1 MSLLR
6 RSFPLLVV
14 LIAAVVLPAACHGQ
28 TTQGLIS
35 GRLLDS
41 STGQP
46 IAGANVVF
54 SSGLTNLGG
63 GSTSDASGNYYLPLL
78 SPGFYT
84 IRVTAPGYQA
94 QELQQLELTVAARVE
109 LDFKL
114 RPLSDVWEA
123 GEYNSVFLPGSKTI
137 VTFFGPDVDTTKSGS
152 FDAQKG
158 RRAPLESTISE
169 VIDKGELDNLPL
181 EGRDIYSMLVT
192 QPGVTSDAATGRGL
206 GLAINGTRPTSSNFL
221 LDGLENNNYL
231 TSGPLTPIAPEA
243 IQEYRVST
251 NNFSA
256 EYGRTAGFVANAITR
271 SGSDQFH
278 GLAYFYIKND
288 VLDANGFQ
296 ENLVGM
302 ARTPDKEDQPGYF
315 VGGPILKNRLF
326 FSSAFEYLRTH
337 SFQDP
342 TPFAFPT
349 TAFVSSYTSANS
361 VARQLLTMYPAPAVT
376 NGFNPVAD
384 LVLRPPNN
392 LDRGLGI
399 ERVDYTTPSGRDR
412 ILARGIFVNLT
423 RPDFQWNPYPEFI
436 TPLIQD
442 TWAAGGSYIHTLRS
456 DLTNEVR
463 LSYSDDD
470 LHFNRPHPEVPTL
483 AVPAPFSSVLNPDQV
498 GDVSLPGS
506 LGFYSYKNLS
516 KTTEILD
523 NLIWTHGRHLITTGA
538 GVLIRSVS
546 GYLTAGEVP
555 EYQFAGILGP
565 DSFASDTPEYL
576 RAGLDNAAYPGQA
589 VTPNYN
595 RQYRYNQ
602 FFLFAQDTFKLT
614 RRLTLNYG
622 LRYEFFGAPSNVGP
636 VKDLLPRLGPGQTEI
651 EQLASAYYQPMTSG
665 NQQLFN
671 TDTGNV
677 AVRVGASFDLF
688 GTGTTLFRGAFGTF
702 YDRPFDNLWEN
713 LRNNSVILPFITVN
727 KPLNYLQ
734 PVGAVL
740 SNVDTTGLQPDF
752 PDLTLVAPN
761 LKNGRVSSYFAGIQ
775 RRFGSSLS
783 VEVNALGT
791 YGRNLLTTD
800 IINRLGTVPDGGDGR
815 ATYNLN
821 GVDINYLANQGYS
834 DYNAMTAVVRY
845 RSERGVIQG
854 SYTWS
859 HWIDNQS
866 DPIAGQFFD
875 LSFTSS
881 ANLGGSTTGS
891 AAFEHEFDPNGDRG
905 NSDYDQRHNLV
916 IFSYWNLP
924 AVLRG
929 TPAAPVF
936 RNWGIAGLAAFR
948 SGFPFTV
955 TGSTNVPANSI
966 GGEPYNP
973 RVDIVEPNNVY
984 LANPIPVAGGVQ
996 LLNPAA
1002 FQDNPNGGNEGRNA
1016 LRGPG
1021 LYNIDLSLSR
1031 SFPIKY
1037 LGEAGRL
1044 VLRADAFNILNH
1056 ANLNQPYPYLNL
1068 PGFGAASYGRLGLQS
1083 GFPALTPLNETA
1095 RQIQLL
1101 LRVEF

>member
-1 MSLLR
+1 M
-6 RSFPLLVV
+6 V
-14 LIAAVVLPAACHGQ
+14 LTAAVLFPAESQGQ

-46 IAGANVVF
+46 IANANVVF

-63 GSTSDASGNYYLPLL
+63 GAPSDASGNYYLPLL

-84 IRVTAPGYQA
+84 IRITATGYQA
-94 QELQQLELTVAARVE
+94 QEIQQLELTVAARVE

-123 GEYNSVFLPGSKTI
+123 GQYNSVFLPGSKTI

-158 RRAPLESTISE
+158 RRAPLESTVSE

-206 GLAINGTRPTSSNFL
+206 GLAINGTRPTASNFL

-256 EYGRTAGFVANAITR
+256 EYGRTAGYVANAITR
-271 SGSDQFH
+271 PGSDQFH

-296 ENLVGM
+296 ANLAGM
-302 ARTPDKEDQPGYF
+302 PRTPDKEDQSGYF
-315 VGGPILKNRLF
+315 VSGPILKNRLF
-326 FSSAFEYLRTH
+326 FSSAYEYLRTR

-342 TPFAFPT
+342 VAFAFPT
-349 TAFVSSYTSANS
+349 TVFVNTYNVSP
-361 VARQLLTMYPAPAVT
+361 VARKLLTMYPAPAVT

-384 LVLRPPNN
+384 LVLSPPND

-399 ERVDYTTPSGRDR
+399 ERLDYTTPSGRDR

-423 RPDFQWNPYPEFI
+423 RPDFQWNPYPDFI

-442 TWAAGGSYIHTLRS
+442 TWAAGGSYIHTFRA

-463 LSYSDDD
+463 IGYSDDD

-483 AVPAPFSSVLNPDQV
+483 LVPAPISSVMNPGQV
-498 GDVSLPGS
+498 PNVSLPGS

-516 KTTEILD
+516 KTTELLD
-523 NLIWTHGRHLITTGA
+523 NLIWTHGRHLMTAGA
-538 GVLIRSVS
+538 GVLIRNIS
-546 GYLTAGEVP
+546 GYLTAGATP
-555 EYQFAGILGP
+555 EYEFNALLGLN
-565 DSFASDTPEYL
+565 SFASDAPYQF
-576 RAGLDNAAYPGQA
+576 RPGLDNAVFPAQT

-595 RQYRYNQ
+595 RDYRYHQ

-636 VKDLLPRLGPGQTEI
+636 VKDLLARLGPGQTEI
-651 EQLASAYYQPMTSG
+651 EQLAGLHFQPVTSG

-671 TDTGNV
+671 TDTGNI
-677 AVRVGASFDLF
+677 AVRVGASYDLF
-688 GTGTTLFRGAFGTF
+688 GTGTTILRGAFGTF

-713 LRNNSVILPFITVN
+713 VRNNSVVLPFVDVNSVN
-727 KPLNYLQ
+727 KPINYLQ
-734 PVGAVL
+734 PVSTIFSTV
-740 SNVDTTGLQPDF
+740 STTAEPPDF
-752 PDLTLVAPN
+752 PDLTLINPN

-800 IINRLGTVPDGGDGR
+800 IINRQGTVANGPDGR
-815 ATYNLN
+815 VTSNLN

-875 LSFTSS
+875 LNFTSNS
-881 ANLGGSTTGS
+881 NQGGSTSGIAT
-891 AAFEHEFDPNGDRG
+891 FEHEFDANGDRG
-905 NSDYDQRHNLV
+905 NSDYDQRQNLV

-924 AVLRG
+924 PVLRD
-929 TPAAPVF
+929 TRFAPIF
-936 RNWGIAGLAAFR
+936 RNWGVAGLAAFR

-955 TGSTNVPANSI
+955 TGSSGTPSS

-973 RVDIVEPNNVY
+973 RVDIVEPNNIY
-984 LANPIPVAGGVQ
+984 LSKPIPVAGGFQ

-1031 SFPIKY
+1031 SFGIKY

-1044 VLRADAFNILNH
+1044 VLRADAFNFLNH

-1068 PGFGAASYGRLGLQS
+1068 NIPPFGVAVYGRQGLQS

-1101 LRVEF
+1101 LRLEF

>member
-1 MSLLR
+1 MYIR
-6 RSFPLLVV
+6 RSILV
-14 LIAAVVLPAACHGQ
+14 LIVLAAAGYGQ

-41 STGQP
+41 RTGQP
-46 IAGANVVF
+46 IGGANIIF

-63 GSTSDASGNYYLPLL
+63 GAPSDASGNYYLPLL

-84 IRVTAPGYQA
+84 IRITATGYQA
-94 QELQQLELTVAARVE
+94 QEVQELELTVAARLE
-109 LDFKL
+109 LDFRL

-123 GEYNSVFLPGSKTI
+123 GQFNSVFLPGSKTI

-169 VIDKGELDNLPL
+169 VIGQGELNDLPL
-181 EGRDIYSMLVT
+181 EGRDIYTMLVT

-206 GLAINGTRPTSSNFL
+206 GLAVNGTRPTASNFL

-243 IQEYRVST
+243 IQEYRIST

-256 EYGRTAGFVANAITR
+256 EYGRSAGFVANAITR

-288 VLDANGFQ
+288 VLNANGLQ
-296 ENLVGM
+296 ENLAGKK
-302 ARTPDKEDQPGYF
+302 RNPDKEDQFGYF
-315 VGGPILKNRLF
+315 VSGPVLKNRLF
-326 FSSAFEYLRTH
+326 FSSAFEYLRTR

-342 TPFAFPT
+342 TPFEFPT
-349 TAFVSSYTSANS
+349 TIFASTYTSTTS
-361 VARQLLTMYPAPAVT
+361 VARTLLTMYPAPAVT
-376 NGFNPVAD
+376 NGLNPLAE
-384 LVLRPPNN
+384 LILSPPVSLN
-392 LDRGLGI
+392 RGLGI
-399 ERVDYTTPSGRDR
+399 ERLDYTTPSGRDR

-423 RPDFQWNPYPEFI
+423 RPDFQWNPYPNFI

-442 TWAAGGSYIHTLRS
+442 TWAAGGSHIHTFRS
-456 DLTNEVR
+456 NLTNEVR
-463 LSYSDDD
+463 FSYSDDD
-470 LHFNRPHPEVPTL
+470 LHFNRPHPEVPVL
-483 AVPAPFSSVLNPDQV
+483 AVPAPFNQVYNPDQV
-498 GDVSLPGS
+498 SSVSLPGS

-538 GVLIRSVS
+538 GVLIRNIS
-546 GYLTAGEVP
+546 GYLTAGATP
-555 EYQFAGILGP
+555 EYQFGSVF
-565 DSFASDTPEYL
+565 SFASDTAQYL
-576 RAGLDNAAYPGQA
+576 RAGLSNAAYPGQA

-595 RQYRYNQ
+595 REYRYHQ

-622 LRYEFFGAPSNVGP
+622 VRYEYFGSPSNVGP
-636 VKDLLPRLGPGQTEI
+636 VKDLLPQLGPGQTPI
-651 EQLASAYYQPMTSG
+651 AQLAGASFQPATGG
-665 NQQLFN
+665 NQQLFG
-671 TDTGNV
+671 TDTSNL
-677 AVRVGASFDLF
+677 ALRIGASYDLF
-688 GTGTTLFRGAFGTF
+688 GTGTTLLRGAFGTF

-713 LRNNSVILPFITVN
+713 LRNNSVILPFIPVN
-727 KPLNYLQ
+727 QPVNYLQ
-734 PVGAVL
+734 PVSAVL
-740 SNVDTTGLQPDF
+740 SKVSTANLAPDF
-752 PDLTLVAPN
+752 PDLTMITPN
-761 LKNGRVSSYFAGIQ
+761 LKNGRISSYFAGIQ

-791 YGRNLLTTD
+791 YGRNLLSTD
-800 IINRLGTVPDGGDGR
+800 VINRLGTIPTTSDGR
-815 ATYNLN
+815 VAANLN

-845 RSERGVIQG
+845 RSERGVVQA

-866 DPIAGQFFD
+866 DPLAGQFFD
-875 LSFTSS
+875 LSFTSN
-881 ANLGGSTTGS
+881 ANMGASTTGS
-891 AAFEHEFDPNGDRG
+891 AAFQHEYNANGDRG
-905 NSDYDQRHNLV
+905 NSNFDQRQNLV

-924 AVLRG
+924 AALRE
-929 TPAAPVF
+929 TRFAPVF
-936 RNWGIAGLAAFR
+936 RNWAVAGLAAFR

-955 TGSTNVPANSI
+955 TGSSGFPASGSGGVPF
-966 GGEPYNP
+966 NP
-973 RVDIVEPNNVY
+973 RVDIISPNVF
-984 LANPIPVAGGVQ
+984 LAQPVAVAGGVQ

-1002 FQDNPNGGNEGRNA
+1002 FQDNPDGGNEGRNA
-1016 LRGPG
+1016 FTGPG

-1031 SFPIKY
+1031 SFSVKH
-1037 LGEAGRL
+1037 LGESARL
-1044 VLRADAFNILNH
+1044 VLRADAFNFLNH
-1056 ANLNQPYPYLNL
+1056 ANLNQPNTILN
-1068 PGFGAASYGRLGLQS
+1068 GNQFGIASYGRQGLQS

-1095 RQIQLL
+1095 RQVQILL
-1101 LRVEF
+1101 KLEF